1 MSKSV
6 FLIAGEES
14 GDVLG
19 GGLMA
24 ALKDMQPDVR
34 FMGVGGDAMA
44 AQGLESLMP
53 MQDLCVMG
61 VFEIVMQLRRLLKL
75 IDRMVEEIEKAQ
87 PDVVIGIDL
96 PDFNFRVAK
105 ALKKRGVYK
114 GKIVHY
120 VAPSVWAWRPG
131 RAKYVSGFLDG
142 LMCLFP
148 FEPEYFTKHGLK
160 AAYVGH
166 SIIEQ
171 DAAPDRSMRARMEL
185 DDDTLLVG
193 LYLGS
198 REQEVKRHGAIF
210 RATLNEIYKQKPNS
224 FVIALTLPHLEFE
237 VRKSLEGCAMPH
249 FVASDADQKWAM
261 MKACDAAIAV
271 SGTVGLE
278 LSYMNI
284 PHVIAY
290 RANALTAFVIKM
302 LVKTQYAHLTN
313 IILQKA
319 VVPEFLQRDCDE
331 EIISQGF
338 LTLVDDG
345 LGVQKDGFSALREAL
360 TQSSDEAP
368 SRRAAAFVGEFL

>member
-1 MSKSV
+1 MRKTV

-24 ALKDMQPDVR
+24 AMKEAQPEVR
-34 FMGVGGDAMA
+34 FIGVGGDAMTRE
-44 AQGLESLMP
+44 GLSSLMP

-61 VFEIVMQLRRLLKL
+61 LFEVVMQMRRLLKL

-105 ALKKRGVYK
+105 LLKKRGIYK
-114 GKIVHY
+114 GKILHY

-131 RAKYVSGFLDG
+131 RAKYVAGFLDG

-171 DAAPDRSMRARMEL
+171 DATPDRGMRKDLEL
-185 DDDTLLVG
+185 GDDTLLIG

-198 REQEVKRHGAIF
+198 REQEVKRHGAVF
-210 RATLNEIYKQKPNS
+210 CEALNAIYEESPNT
-224 FVIALTLPHLEFE
+224 FVLVPTLPHLEYE
-237 VRKSLEGCAMPH
+237 VRKVLEECQMPF
-249 FVASDADQKWAM
+249 FVSSDAEKKWAA
-261 MKACDAAIAV
+261 MKACDVAMAV

-284 PHVIAY
+284 PHLIAY
-290 RANALTAFVIKM
+290 RANGLTAFVIKM
-302 LVKTQYAHLTN
+302 LVKTKYAHLTN

-319 VVPEFLQRDCDE
+319 AVPEFLQKECDD
-331 EIISQGF
+331 EIIAGEFS
-338 LTLVDDG
+338 G
-345 LGVQKDGFSALREAL
+345 LLESRDAQKEDFAALRAAL

-368 SRRAAAFVGEFL
+368 SRRAAAFVAEFL